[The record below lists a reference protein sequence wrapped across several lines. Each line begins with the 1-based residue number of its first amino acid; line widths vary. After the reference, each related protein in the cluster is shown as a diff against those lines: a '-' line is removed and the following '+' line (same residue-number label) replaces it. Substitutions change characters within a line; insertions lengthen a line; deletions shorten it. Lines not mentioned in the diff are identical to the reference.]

1 METAKMECA
10 KYGQFLQTLEKK
22 VVFQVNNVCFYLRIE
37 KLGLSTIRKPVQNHT
52 SGFWPFLENYD
63 EKECILAL

>member
-37 KLGLSTIRKPVQNHT
+37 KLGLSTIRKQYKIIFQV
-52 SGFWPFLENYD
+52 SGLF
-63 EKECILAL
+63 